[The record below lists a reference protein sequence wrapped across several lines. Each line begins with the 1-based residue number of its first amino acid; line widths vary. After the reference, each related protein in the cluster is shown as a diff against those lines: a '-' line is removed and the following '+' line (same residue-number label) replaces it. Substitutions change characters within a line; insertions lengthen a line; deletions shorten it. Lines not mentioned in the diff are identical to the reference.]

1 MITGIIGP
9 DGSGKTTMIR
19 RLAGFLPPKDG
30 IGKLPGRMG
39 YLPQKF
45 GLYVQLTV
53 MENLRLYSR
62 LHGVPRREFEQRSK
76 SLLEAVG
83 MERFVDRPF
92 GKLSG
97 GMKQKTAL
105 CCALISKP
113 EVLLLDEPT
122 VGVDVLSRR
131 ELWAV
136 IKRYCDQDPTMK
148 VYVSTTYADEEAYCD
163 EIVRL
168 RSYDAFA
175 DPVRRTKVAADAPD
189 VIRADGI
196 VKRFGSFTAV
206 DRISFTVRKGE
217 IFGLLGANGAGKTTT
232 FRMLC
237 GIDATTEGEVSVLGH
252 SLRTA
257 GAAARSHIG
266 FVSQKFALYSEL
278 SLRNNLRFF
287 GSAYGLVG
295 ERLAERMAW
304 AVREFQLEKYMEAP
318 AGSVPLGIKQR
329 LSLAAALLHE
339 PEILFLDEVTSGAD
353 AETRHNFWAR
363 IMALADSGVTVVIT
377 THYLD
382 EAAFCDRMIIM
393 QDGQNKAF
401 GTPDEVRRSGGDA
414 NLEEAFV
421 NLIRRER
428 SPS

>member
-1 MITGIIGP
+1 
-9 DGSGKTTMIR
+9 MIR

-30 IGKLPGRMG
+30 VGRVNGRLG

-45 GLYVQLTV
+45 GLYEQLSV
-53 MENLRLYSR
+53 MENLKLYGR
-62 LHGVPRREFEQRSK
+62 LHGVRRADFKARAQE
-76 SLLEAVG
+76 LLEAVG

-105 CCALISKP
+105 CCALISRP

-136 IKRYCDQDPTMK
+136 ILRFCREDPAMK
-148 VYVSTTYADEEAYCD
+148 VYVSTTYTDEEAYCD
-163 EIVRL
+163 QVLRL
-168 RSYDAFA
+168 KEYGTFE
-175 DPVRRTKVAADAPD
+175 DPVRTVRPSSDAPV

-206 DRISFTVRKGE
+206 DKISFTVRKGE

-237 GIDATTEGEVSVLGH
+237 GLDPTTEGDVSVLGH

-257 GAAARSHIG
+257 GPAARAKIG
-266 FVSQKFALYSEL
+266 FVSQKFALYTEL
-278 SLRNNLRFF
+278 SVRANLRFF
-287 GSAYGLVG
+287 GSAYGLSG
-295 ERLAERMAW
+295 ERLRERMEW
-304 AVREFQLEKYMEAP
+304 AQREFQLEKYIDVM
-318 AGSVPLGIKQR
+318 AGLVPLGIKQR
-329 LSLAAALLHE
+329 LAMATALLHE
-339 PEILFLDEVTSGAD
+339 PEILFLDEATSGAD
-353 AETRHNFWAR
+353 VETRHNFWER
-363 IMALADSGVTVVIT
+363 IMRLADRGVTVVIT

-393 QDGQNKAF
+393 QDGQQKAF
-401 GTPDEVRRSGGDA
+401 GSPDEVRRAGGDD

-421 NLIRRER
+421 NLIRRVR
-428 SPS
+428 T

>member
-19 RLAGFLPPKDG
+19 RLAGFLPPRDG
-30 IGKLPGRMG
+30 VERVRGRMG

-45 GLYVQLTV
+45 GLYEQLSV
-53 MENLRLYSR
+53 MDNLRLYGR
-62 LHGVPRREFEQRSK
+62 LHGVPRKDFEARAK
-76 SLLEAVG
+76 ELLEAVG
-83 MERFVDRPF
+83 MERFADRPF

-97 GMKQKTAL
+97 GMKQKNAL

-113 EVLLLDEPT
+113 DALLLDEPT

-136 IKRYCDQDPTMK
+136 IKKFCDRDPSMQ
-148 VYVSTTYADEEAYCD
+148 VYVSTTYTDEERYCD
-163 EIVRL
+163 KVIRL
-168 RSYDAFA
+168 GDGASFG
-175 DPVRRTKVAADAPD
+175 DPVRTNPAKPDAPV
-189 VIRADGI
+189 VITADGI

-206 DRISFTVRKGE
+206 DRISFQVREGE

-237 GIDATTEGEVSVLGH
+237 GLDPTTEGDVSVLGH

-257 GAAARSHIG
+257 GPAARAKIG

-278 SLRNNLRFF
+278 TVRRNLVFF
-287 GSAYGLVG
+287 GSAYGLFG
-295 ERLAERMAW
+295 GRLKERIHWAEE
-304 AVREFQLEKYMEAP
+304 EFQLGRYMGTM
-318 AGSVPLGIKQR
+318 AGEVPLGIKQR
-329 LSLAAALLHE
+329 LAMAAALLHE
-339 PEILFLDEVTSGAD
+339 PEILFLDEATSGAD
-353 AETRHNFWAR
+353 AETRHNFWVR
-363 IMALADSGVTVVIT
+363 IMSLADRGVTVVIT

-382 EAAFCDRMIIM
+382 EAAFCDRMIVM
-393 QDGQNKAF
+393 QDGRQKAF
-401 GTPDEVRRSGGDA
+401 GTPDEVRKAGGDE

-421 NLIRRER
+421 NLIRRDEG
-428 SPS
+428 